1 MCSLAHTI
9 PHPAIKKACQLLV
22 PMQGIAVLLS
32 KNCALYLCSTVI
44 QKKCTPDQSFPITHQ
59 GRVAALQSLSGTGS
73 LRVGAG
79 FIARFLKGRTVYIS
93 NPTWGNHR
101 NIFGDEGVKWEY
113 YR

>member
-1 MCSLAHTI
+1 M
-9 PHPAIKKACQLLV
+9 
-22 PMQGIAVLLS
+22 
-32 KNCALYLCSTVI
+32 YFTVI

-93 NPTWGNHR
+93 NPPTYGARIAAEVVNDPELFAEWKVGELIQWSGWAILNQLT
-101 NIFGDEGVKWEY
+101 
-113 YR
+113 